1 MTFIERLAT
10 PDSGVFPRSTLNLSI
25 VAGIPDPGPE
35 PDALDL
41 VESNARVTELAQL
54 GEVIT
59 APLTVSVPPV
69 VAAALDGRSRV
80 GRTPPVG
87 TRR

>member
-1 MTFIERLAT
+1 M
-10 PDSGVFPRSTLNLSI
+10 FPRSTLNLSI

-35 PDALDL
+35 PRPLDV

-59 APLTVSVPPV
+59 APLTVSLPPV
-69 VAAALDGRSRV
+69 VATSVEDDPAV
-80 GRTPPVG
+80 GRPPPYG
-87 TRR
+87 AQR